1 MIKYFVRF
9 IFFGVACFFDIFAIL
24 KLCEQWFEIKFFNE
38 ISVAIG
44 IIIGVLTIIAAIVFL
59 KRPLTAFEK
68 AAKILQITT
77 MLLFFAGSISVQLK
91 ILDLNIERG
100 TYLYDKYS
108 DPVMIFFFRGFFSAF
123 LNFGKQIEI
132 IGFCIDRFCDIGVT
146 L

>member
-9 IFFGVACFFDIFAIL
+9 IFFGVACLGDIFAIL

-38 ISVAIG
+38 ILIATG
-44 IIIGVLTIIAAIVFL
+44 IIIGVLTIVVAIIFL

-77 MLLFFAGSISVQLK
+77 MLLFFAGSVSVQLK

-100 TYLYDKYS
+100 SYLYDKYS
-108 DPVMIFFFRGFFSAF
+108 EPVMIFLLPAF
-123 LNFGKQIEI
+123 LFGVIE
-132 IGFCIDRFCDIGVT
+132 FWKTD
-146 L
+146 

>member
-9 IFFGVACFFDIFAIL
+9 ICFGIACFFDIFAIL

-38 ISVAIG
+38 ILIATG
-44 IIIGVLTIIAAIVFL
+44 IIIGVLTIISAITFF
-59 KRPLTAFEK
+59 KRPLTSFEK

-77 MLLFFAGSISVQLK
+77 VLLFFAGSVSVQLK

-108 DPVMIFFFRGFFSAF
+108 EPAMIFLIPAF
-123 LNFGKQIEI
+123 LFGVIE
-132 IGFCIDRFCDIGVT
+132 FWKID
-146 L
+146 